1 MGRQEYPEPTVGA
14 LIFNRE
20 NRALL
25 VKSDKWRDKYAI
37 PGGHIELGETM
48 EEALR
53 REIVEET
60 GLDIYEIEFASLQ
73 EFVFDKAFHEE
84 RHFIFIDF
92 VCKTDAG
99 DDEVVL
105 NFESQEYVW
114 VSLEEALKLP
124 LEPYT
129 RRLIEDLERSG
140 KATGKLIPGRPSHT
154 TQEV

>member
-1 MGRQEYPEPTVGA
+1 MGRQQYPEPTVGA

-20 NRALL
+20 NKALL
-25 VKSDKWRDKYAI
+25 VRSDKWRDKYAI

-53 REIVEET
+53 REIEEET

-73 EFVFDKAFHEE
+73 EFVFDEAFHEK

-92 VCKTDAG
+92 VCRTDSG

-124 LEPYT
+124 LEPFT
-129 RRLIEDLERSG
+129 RRLIEDLRQSG
-140 KATGKLIPGRPSHT
+140 KATGKLIPGKPSQT